1 MRKDDLTLVRLRPHE
16 IGSDERCLILRL
28 LWSLPGLRAEQIESQ
43 LTALVA
49 GGRAAVRDAH
59 GALAFEGRI
68 RLVPALQAIGIA
80 AWENALPEQHQR
92 LQPNRRRI
100 V

>member
-16 IGSDERCLILRL
+16 PGSDERCLILRL
-28 LWSLPGLRAEQIESQ
+28 LWALPGLRAEQIESQ

-49 GGRAAVRDAH
+49 GGRVAVRDAMD
-59 GALAFEGRI
+59 ALARDGRI
-68 RLVPALQAIGIA
+68 VPVVNAVGVPAWA
-80 AWENALPEQHQR
+80 NALPEQHQR
-92 LQPNRRRI
+92 LRPARRRI